1 MDKHRENKL
10 TMYLGVKSV
19 LEENVTKTDTLPA
32 LGAPIAKFNL
42 TVAAIEAKSKEFDLA
57 ATGKTQVKTDT
68 LEELIDELVPAVS
81 SLAAYAHAKK
91 NTELLAKAS
100 VPESTFQRLRD
111 TEIVTKANGLFET
124 CALRS
129 CGLRSDSGGADI
141 TSGKDRRVRSGPGK
155 ERERVFGPFKREKSS
170 LRFVRR
176 GRYRSRQTDRY
187 ADGAIPE
194 ARAGLLQF
202 VLRRTVHT
210 EYGSS
215 AEGEGSG
222 TAGAAGKLTRGRN
235 GERLVGAYRDTPLQ
249 DQML

>member
-111 TEIVTKANGLFET
+111 TEIVTKANGLFELVEANVSKLADYGVT
-124 CALRS
+124 AEALTSLRAKIDAYAAALGKKESGYSDRS
-129 CGLRSDSGGADI
+129 SARKALFDLFDEAD
-141 TSGKDRRVRSGPGK
+141 TVLGKQIDTLMEQFR
-155 ERERVFGPFKREKSS
+155 KREPDFYNSYS
-170 LRFVRR
+170 DARFIRNM
-176 GRYRSRQTDRY
+176 
-187 ADGAIPE
+187 
-194 ARAGLLQF
+194 
-202 VLRRTVHT
+202 
-210 EYGSS
+210 
-215 AEGEGSG
+215 
-222 TAGAAGKLTRGRN
+222 GAARKAK
-235 GERLVGAYRDTPLQ
+235 VPAPLAQ
-249 DQML
+249 PAN